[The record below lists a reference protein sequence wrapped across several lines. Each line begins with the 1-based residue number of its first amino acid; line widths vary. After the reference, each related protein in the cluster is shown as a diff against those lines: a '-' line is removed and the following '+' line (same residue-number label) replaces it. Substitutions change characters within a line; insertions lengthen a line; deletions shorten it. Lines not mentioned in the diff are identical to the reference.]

1 MKKLLNYIYAGSLLL
16 AGCDRTTEVTT
27 ELSDLLTEDSLVAER
42 IHTPAYTT
50 TVPAITYDVWNDEF
64 KLTTEDKLIPDNY
77 KVSFSKGED
86 HIFVQEGSNVKYKNL
101 YESLKEGDKV
111 KVYFR
116 KVYRATY
123 DLTKAEKQLSKKE
136 LKDYEFIDAKKV
148 EHN

>member
-27 ELSDLLTEDSLVAER
+27 ELSDLLNENSIVVE
-42 IHTPAYTT
+42 HKYTPAYTLL
-50 TVPAITYDVWNDEF
+50 VPTINFDLEGDVTIGTKIES
-64 KLTTEDKLIPDNY
+64 IPDNY

-86 HIFVQEGSNVKYKNL
+86 HIFVQEGSNAKYKDL
-101 YESLKEGDKV
+101 YERLNEGDKV